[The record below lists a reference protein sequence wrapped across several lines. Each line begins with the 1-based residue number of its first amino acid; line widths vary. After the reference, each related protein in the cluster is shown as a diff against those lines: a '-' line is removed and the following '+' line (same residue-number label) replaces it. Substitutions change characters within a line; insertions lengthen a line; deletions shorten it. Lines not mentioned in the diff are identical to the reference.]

1 METIQEESQE
11 SNMEISMHALTGNTI
26 HHTIRIQ
33 RMTEKKAFTILIDSG
48 TTLNFL
54 DTELLI
60 RLTIHHITLHH

>member
-11 SNMEISMHALTGNTI
+11 SDVEISMHALIANII

-33 RMTEKKAFTILIDSG
+33 RMTEKEAIIILIDSG
-48 TTLNFL
+48 STHNFL

-60 RLTIHHITLHH
+60 RLVVYHITLHH